1 MMSSHLFGLFLLP
14 NHPVLAVDF
23 SHSVLDESQDIF
35 TNTSNFWET
44 MWQETFLTGGFT
56 GFEFIV
62 YVAIIIS
69 IFALGVFWVQ
79 LAKVSLRSNDYSDTL
94 SRLMM
99 AVLLLGLLMNGARF
113 PARLTYGIRLA
124 TSGLTQQVL
133 NVQFQESTIRSVLQ
147 DRVLTNSGWEILSAE
162 YKNCQEMGRPI
173 VPVHVQ
179 DFTDTTSAEQAA
191 VFARHECYGE
201 VAVLAEQLQTEVETS
216 GLCQGECV
224 AFLRFAG
231 QVQDRIREREQAY
244 QEADLADQILMDQR
258 AGLEMFDVLLEDVF
272 SRTTKAL
279 MGHTQI
285 ALVNLMELVFWL
297 SALISPIVIAYSL
310 FPTRTVRPFWIWL
323 MTLSS
328 TGLSLIYYVILIG
341 AMALF
346 MSGELGTA
354 TNDVAF
360 SLVFGLFGPVLA
372 VGLSTGTAFTA
383 VAGMARTGAALASA
397 ALQTAT
403 LVALRR

>member
-1 MMSSHLFGLFLLP
+1 MHPLFARS
-14 NHPVLAVDF
+14 PVLAVNF
-23 SHSVLDESQDIF
+23 SHSVLGESQDIF
-35 TNTSNFWET
+35 TNTSNFWEQ
-44 MWQETFLTGGFT
+44 MWRETFLTGGFT
-56 GFEFIV
+56 GYDFIV
-62 YVAIIIS
+62 YVAIIIA

-79 LAKVSLRSNDYSDTL
+79 LAKVSLRSNDYGDTL
-94 SRLMM
+94 TRLVM
-99 AVLLLGLLMNGARF
+99 AVLLLCLLMNGAQF
-113 PARLTYGIRLA
+113 PARLIYGIRLA

-133 NVQFQESTIRSVLQ
+133 NVQLQESSIRSVLQ
-147 DRVLTNSGWEILSAE
+147 DHVLTNSGREILTSE

-179 DFTDTTSAEQAA
+179 DFTDTTSPEQAA

-201 VAVLAEQLQTEVETS
+201 VAVLAEQLQNEVETS
-216 GLCQGECV
+216 GLCQGDCV
-224 AFLRFAG
+224 GFLRFVAR
-231 QVQDRIREREQAY
+231 VQERIREREQAY
-244 QEADLADQILMDQR
+244 QEADLAEQIILDQS
-258 AGLEMFDVLLEDVF
+258 AGLEVFEVLLEDAF
-272 SRTTKAL
+272 SRGTKAL

-297 SALISPIVIAYSL
+297 SALISPVVIAYSL

-328 TGLSLIYYVILIG
+328 TGLSLIYYVVLIG